1 MKRTQSRLTRRAFLS
16 SLIFLTGLGLAY
28 APIPGLSQ
36 TIAIVSGTELQE
48 PLQALEAKFEQ
59 AHPDIQIELK
69 FQGSQDI
76 VNNYID
82 DKNEF
87 TPAVLIPA
95 NGESLTEL
103 EERWLAQNSEPPFYG
118 APQPI
123 VKSILVG
130 IAWSD
135 RGKVLFPNGRF
146 DWQQLE
152 SALQKGNWSAIGGD
166 KSWGSIDLVLTD
178 PTRSN
183 SGQLAM
189 GLWAGSRGAGSST
202 LNSSVLSSP
211 AIASLFKL
219 AKQSVYNPPRSTD
232 TLLQEFITRGP
243 NDADV
248 AVVYESIALH
258 RWKQSTTTQ
267 GKPYQIY
274 YIDPTIETVS
284 TAAIAK
290 RNVSQGAANAAQQFL
305 EFLKQPEQQ
314 AVFVQYGFRPVNPS
328 VDLRSIPNSP
338 WNQNIPGAEVNPPGV
353 QPTPDRNTLDE
364 IIRLWQRG

>member
-1 MKRTQSRLTRRAFLS
+1 MKRTKSRLTRRAFLS
-16 SLIFLTGLGLAY
+16 SAILLAALGLAY
-28 APIPGLSQ
+28 APGLSQ
-36 TIAIVSGTELQE
+36 TIVIVSGTELQE

-59 AHPDIQIELK
+59 AHPDIQLDLK

-82 DKNEF
+82 GKNDF
-87 TPAVLIPA
+87 TPTVLIPA
-95 NGESLTEL
+95 NAESLTEL
-103 EERWLAQNSEPPFYG
+103 EERWRTQNSDAPFYST
-118 APQPI
+118 PQPI
-123 VKSILVG
+123 AKSILVG

-146 DWQQLE
+146 DWRQLE

-189 GLWAGSRGAGSST
+189 GLWAESKGAESKSILNLST
-202 LNSSVLSSP
+202 LNSP

-258 RWKQSTTTQ
+258 RWQQSTTTQ

-274 YIDPTIETVS
+274 YIDPTIETIS
-284 TAAIAK
+284 TAAIVK

-314 AVFVQYGFRPVNPS
+314 AVFVQYGFRPVNFS

-353 QPTPDRNTLDE
+353 NPTPDRNTLDE

>member
-1 MKRTQSRLTRRAFLS
+1 MKRTKSRLTRRAFLS
-16 SLIFLTGLGLAY
+16 SAIFLAALGLAY
-28 APIPGLSQ
+28 APGLSQ
-36 TIAIVSGTELQE
+36 TIVIVSGTELQE

-59 AHPDIQIELK
+59 AHPDIQIDLK

-76 VNNYID
+76 VNSYID
-82 DKNEF
+82 GKNDF
-87 TPAVLIPA
+87 TPTVLIPA
-95 NGESLTEL
+95 NAESLTEL
-103 EERWLAQNSEPPFYG
+103 EERWRAQNTDAPFYS

-123 VKSILVG
+123 AKSILVG
-130 IAWSD
+130 VAWSD

-189 GLWAGSRGAGSST
+189 ALWTESKSALNPST
-202 LNSSVLSSP
+202 LNSP

-219 AKQSVYNPPRSTD
+219 VKQSVYNPPRSTD
-232 TLLQEFITRGP
+232 TLLQEFIARGP

-248 AVVYESIALH
+248 AIVYESIALH
-258 RWKQSTTTQ
+258 RWQQSTTTQ

-284 TAAIAK
+284 TAAIVK
-290 RNVSQGAANAAQQFL
+290 RNVSQGAVNAAQQFL

-314 AVFVQYGFRPVNPS
+314 AVFVQYGFRPVNSS

-338 WNQNIPGAEVNPPGV
+338 WSQNIPGAEVNPPGV
-353 QPTPDRNTLDE
+353 NPTPDRSTLDE